1 MSVAWNGFCF
11 FDLMIK
17 KHYRFDRRVCIF
29 IDIMIGLILAVT
41 GFLNFAYDAVIY
53 FALELA
59 SGQQVRL
66 EIAAIVFLAIA
77 W

>member
-1 MSVAWNGFCF
+1 
-11 FDLMIK
+11 MIR
-17 KHYRFDRRVCIF
+17 KHYRFDRRICIF
-29 IDIMIGLILAVT
+29 ADIIVALVLAIT

-59 SGQQVRL
+59 SGSQVRL
-66 EIAAIVFLAIA
+66 EIAAVVFLTFA

>member
-1 MSVAWNGFCF
+1 
-11 FDLMIK
+11 MIK

-29 IDIMIGLILAVT
+29 VDVIIALVLAIT

-59 SGQQVRL
+59 SGAQVKL
-66 EIAAIVFLAIA
+66 EIAAIILLGLATYVYLSF
-77 W
+77 

>member
-1 MSVAWNGFCF
+1 
-11 FDLMIK
+11 MIR
-17 KHYRFDRRVCIF
+17 KHYRFDRRICIF
-29 IDIMIGLILAVT
+29 VDVVVALILAIT

-59 SGQQVRL
+59 SGSQVRL
-66 EIAAIVFLAIA
+66 EIAAVVFLAFA